1 MQDKLLQ
8 LDLESLRLGL
18 VSSLKYMNR
27 PILVFN
33 SASFCGF
40 TKQIHDMQK
49 VYEAGNVVPMA
60 LPTNE
65 FGKQE
70 PGDDIEISQY
80 YENKFKVTF
89 PVLKK
94 TDLEHIIFKTHGQP
108 KWNFNKYLF
117 DKHHDFVARF
127 DSNVPVSEVIKNV

>member
-40 TKQIHDMQK
+40 TKQIYDMQK
-49 VYEAGNVVPMA
+49 VYEAGSVVPMA

-80 YENKFKVTF
+80 LQQLSFINSSRISEQIGITNLLTGQ
-89 PVLKK
+89 LHC
-94 TDLEHIIFKTHGQP
+94 LQHI
-108 KWNFNKYLF
+108 
-117 DKHHDFVARF
+117 
-127 DSNVPVSEVIKNV
+127 

>member
-8 LDLESLRLGL
+8 LNLESLRLGL
-18 VSSLKYMNR
+18 VSSEKFMNR

-40 TKQIHDMQK
+40 TKQIYDMQK
-49 VYEAGNVVPMA
+49 VYEAGSVVPMA

-65 FGKQE
+65 FRKQE

-80 YENKFKVTF
+80 YESKFKVTF

-94 TDLEHIIFKTHGQP
+94 TDLKHIIFTKHGQP
-108 KWNFNKYLF
+108 TWNFNKYLF
-117 DKHHDFVARF
+117 NKNHDFVARF
-127 DSNVPVSEVIKNV
+127 DSNVPVTEVIKNV

>member
-8 LDLESLRLGL
+8 LNLESLRLGL
-18 VSSLKYMNR
+18 VSSEKFMNR
-27 PILVFN
+27 PILVVN

-40 TKQIHDMQK
+40 TKQIYDMQK
-49 VYEAGNVVPMA
+49 VYEAGSVVPMA

-80 YENKFKVTF
+80 YESKFKVTF

-94 TDLEHIIFKTHGQP
+94 TDLKHIIFTKHGQP
-108 KWNFNKYLF
+108 TWNFNKYLF
-117 DKHHDFVARF
+117 NKNHDFVARF
-127 DSNVPVSEVIKNV
+127 DSNVPVPEVIKNV

>member
-8 LDLESLRLGL
+8 LNLESLRLGL
-18 VSSLKYMNR
+18 VSSEKFINR

-33 SASFCGF
+33 SASFCGS

-49 VYEAGNVVPMA
+49 VYEAGKVVPMA

-80 YENKFKVTF
+80 YESKFKVSF

-94 TDLEHIIFKTHGQP
+94 TNLEHIIFIKHGKP
-108 KWNFNKYLF
+108 TWNFNKYLF
-117 DKHHDFVARF
+117 NSHHDFVARF

>member
-8 LDLESLRLGL
+8 LNLESLRLGL
-18 VSSLKYMNR
+18 VSSEKFINR

-70 PGDDIEISQY
+70 CTNNTY
-80 YENKFKVTF
+80 
-89 PVLKK
+89 K
-94 TDLEHIIFKTHGQP
+94 TNLECL
-108 KWNFNKYLF
+108 FN
-117 DKHHDFVARF
+117 HPNGH
-127 DSNVPVSEVIKNV
+127 SN

>member
-18 VSSLKYMNR
+18 LSSLKYMNR

-117 DKHHDFVARF
+117 DKHHDFVSRF

>member
-18 VSSLKYMNR
+18 ISSEKFIDR

-49 VYEAGNVVPMA
+49 IYETGHIVTMA

-65 FGKQE
+65 FGEQE

-80 YENKFKVTF
+80 YENKFGVTF

-94 TDLEHIIFKTHGQP
+94 TNLEHVIFATYGQP
-108 KWNFNKYLF
+108 TWNFNKYLF
-117 DKHHDFVARF
+117 DRRHDFVAKF